1 MGVLQFQPELLDQV
15 AHRLTLR
22 EPNRKAIESVLL
34 RTSDHYD
41 VQEKSEPYEC
51 IVDSATGVGK
61 TYVMAGLVEYLA
73 GAETPARNFL
83 LMAPGRTIRDK
94 SVLNFTAGNPKS
106 LRRMLRSNPYVITAD
121 NFNTPAT
128 RTAIDDPTI
137 TKLYIFTV
145 QALTSATGEGRAT
158 HVPLENLGTSFYDY
172 LAGLDDL
179 VILADEHH
187 CYRGPAFSRTI
198 RDLKPQLVVGMTAT
212 PVRAD
217 ESLVAFR
224 YPLAAAIADRLVKTP
239 VMVARRDDRSDIETK
254 LLDGVNLLRYKG
266 QAADAYCDENDLPRV
281 NPVMLVIAQSI
292 DEAEEFRNVLDTASF
307 DGGSWVGKT
316 LLIHSKLT
324 GDAKEKALADLQA
337 VEDPESSIRII
348 ISVGML
354 KEGWDV
360 KNVYVIASMRA
371 SVSEVMTEQTLGR
384 GMRLPFGEYT
394 NVEILDTLEILA
406 HEKYGELLAKRKV
419 LNEAFIDYATY
430 AEIRRL
436 ADGSSV
442 VRQKTVESDADV
454 IGLPGGAT
462 PTRPDD
468 GNVPGSNSAG
478 AGVGDGSA
486 STPPGADDA
495 GQATEEAPPAGT
507 GATPPSPA
515 TFSRPGVVD
524 VETRTREAAEAAN
537 NTSGA
542 IQYDPL
548 PDRDPILIPR
558 LISVP
563 QFVAV
568 SLNDITDYGP
578 FERLGRTLTAD
589 YSDELKR
596 TKLVASH
603 DGRKVIVGT
612 ETAADTVVSAL
623 PLDIPLSVTK
633 NALVQRVMSVKGVPN
648 RQLEVGAA
656 QRIVDHLIEAMGDKA
671 TEHLAAFVD
680 RCGQRLAT
688 EVARTLRATTQA
700 QVSYT
705 DDVEIIALS
714 KTRVARKRQVAGHAD
729 GAFSKTMAFNGWTKN
744 LYSHAWFDTEPEFK
758 AANAIDSGKNV
769 AVWARL
775 HINDVPIT
783 WTSEGRNYN
792 PDFVVIEEVDGQ
804 RVGWLVETKADKDMT
819 SEEVVGK
826 RRAARRW
833 ANTANSSPDVD
844 ITWKYLLVGEQ
855 DVEDAQGSWE
865 FLKGFGQ

>member
-1 MGVLQFQPELLDQV
+1 MGVLQFQPDLLDQV

-41 VQEKSEPYEC
+41 VQEKTEPYEC

-61 TYVMAGLVEYLA
+61 TYVMAGLMEYLA

-83 LMAPGRTIRDK
+83 LLAPGRTIRDK

-106 LRRMLRSNPYVITAD
+106 LRRMLRSAPYVITAD

-128 RTAIDDPTI
+128 RTAIDDPTV

-145 QALTSATGEGRAT
+145 QALTSATGDGRAT
-158 HVPLENLGTSFYDY
+158 HVPLENLGTSFFDY
-172 LAGLDDL
+172 LAQLDDL

-217 ESLVAFR
+217 EPLVAFR

-239 VMVARRDDRSDIETK
+239 VMVARRDDRSDIGTK

-266 QAADAYCDENDLPRV
+266 QAADAHCDENDLPRV
-281 NPVMLVIAQSI
+281 NPVMLVIARNI
-292 DEAEEFRNVLDTASF
+292 EEAAEFQNVLDTASF

-337 VEDPESSIRII
+337 VEDPDSPIRII

-384 GMRLPFGEYT
+384 GMRLPFGNYT

-406 HEKYGELLAKRKV
+406 HEKYGQLLEKRKV
-419 LNEAFIDYATY
+419 LNEAFIDYGTY
-430 AEIRRL
+430 AEVRRL

-442 VRQKTVESDADV
+442 VRQKTVESNAVV
-454 IGLPGGAT
+454 IGLPGESDPVELG
-462 PTRPDD
+462 DD
-468 GNVPGSNSAG
+468 GGSGRSPERASSSG
-478 AGVGDGSA
+478 ANT
-486 STPPGADDA
+486 STPA
-495 GQATEEAPPAGT
+495 PAGSDT
-507 GATPPSPA
+507 
-515 TFSRPGVVD
+515 PGVVD
-524 VETRTREAAEAAN
+524 VETRTRAAAEAAAN
-537 NTSGA
+537 NSGIVEYA
-542 IQYDPL
+542 PL
-548 PDRDPILIPR
+548 PDRPPILIPL
-558 LISVP
+558 LISVSQP
-563 QFVAV
+563 VTV
-568 SLNDITDYGP
+568 SLNDITDYAP
-578 FERLGRTLTAD
+578 FERLGRTLTMD

-596 TKLVASH
+596 TKIVASH
-603 DGRKVIVGT
+603 DGRTAIVST

-623 PLDIPLSVTK
+623 PLDIPLSDTR
-633 NALVQRVMSVKGVPN
+633 NSLIRRVMSVKGVPN
-648 RQLEVGAA
+648 RPLELGAA
-656 QRIVDHLIEAMGDKA
+656 QRIVDRLIGAMGDKA
-671 TEHLAAFVD
+671 TEHLSAFVE

-688 EVARTLRATTQA
+688 EVAKTLREASQAA
-700 QVSYT
+700 QVSYA
-705 DDVEIIALS
+705 DDVEIVPLS
-714 KTRVARKRQVAGHAD
+714 KTRVTRKRQMAGHAD
-729 GAFSKTMAFNGWTKN
+729 GSFDKTIAFNGWSKN
-744 LYSHAWFDTEPEFK
+744 LYSHAWFDTAPEFK
-758 AANAIDSGKNV
+758 AANAIEGGKHV
-769 AVWARL
+769 IVWARL
-775 HINDVPIT
+775 HIKDVPIT

-792 PDFVVIEEVDGQ
+792 PDFVVIEEVDGKHI
-804 RVGWLVETKADKDMT
+804 GWLVETKADKDMT
-819 SEEVVGK
+819 SEEVIAK

-844 ITWKYLLVGEQ
+844 VFWKYLLVGEQ